1 MAYTFTDHY
10 RTVRLFLRVN
20 AVLIG
25 LGLGLLL
32 LFYPQD
38 WLTAAGIS
46 LGSAWTARL
55 GGGALIGLGICLL
68 SASTEVDLR
77 PAALLAAVISNAAIA
92 ISLLIAYFEG
102 ALNTLHPV
110 GAVGILAVFTL
121 CLLTA
126 VLPIPYLRLQS
137 HRSRL

>member
-20 AVLIG
+20 AVIIG

-32 LFYPQD
+32 LIYPRD
-38 WLTAAGIS
+38 WLITAGIA

-55 GGGALIGLGICLL
+55 GGSALIGLGIGLL
-68 SASTEVDLR
+68 SASVEVDLH
-77 PAALLAAVISNAAIA
+77 PAPLLAATISNGAIS

-102 ALNTLHPV
+102 EMEALHPL
-110 GAVGILAVFTL
+110 GAAGLLVVFVI

-126 VLPIPYLRLQS
+126 VLSVPYIGRKAKQL
-137 HRSRL
+137 